1 VHLSP
6 QSWLSRAGDL
16 PVTTTLDEL
25 ASALSANSAVIL
37 VAPPGAG
44 KTTVVPLSL
53 ADSPWLGGKRII
65 MLEPR
70 RVAARAAARRM
81 SWLLNERVGTSV
93 GFRVRNETRV
103 GPKTRI
109 EVVTEGVLTRM
120 LHEDSAL
127 EDFGL
132 VIFDEFHERTLQGDL
147 GLALT
152 LQTQALLREDLRI
165 LVMSATLDVDAVSRV
180 LGGAPVVQS
189 EGRSFP
195 VDVKYTPAR
204 TGQGLDGA
212 VLMTVRRALVQHSGD
227 ILVFL
232 PGIGEINQVARGLG
246 AVEEAMGAAVHILH
260 SSTPAEAQD
269 AAISPSSDGRRKI
282 VLASSIAET
291 SITIDGVV
299 VVVDSGF
306 ARAPKFSPRTGLTRL
321 ETVRVSRASAQ
332 QRAGRAGRTAPGV
345 CFRIWNEH
353 DQQSLPERA
362 QPEILEA
369 DLAPLSLE
377 LAAAGV
383 ADTGVLRWIN
393 PPPAAALSTARQL
406 LAQLQALDERGN
418 ITRHGREMSRLAL
431 HPRLAHMV
439 LKSRELRL
447 LPLACDVAA
456 LLGERDV
463 VRTTK
468 SGEDVD
474 LRSRVAQ
481 LNKFRKQGDASAVA
495 PANVDRAAL
504 ERVSRE
510 AAQLRKATRA
520 NELPGDERAT
530 GLLLALAYPD
540 RVALR
545 RDKVSSRFLMVNGT
559 GAALPMSQALSASE
573 MIVVA
578 DLDGRKPESRIWLA
592 APVDA
597 EDIVAHFGDL
607 IEKSSLHTWDDNTN
621 SVRLLQRER
630 LGALVL
636 REASA
641 PPVDLVEA
649 AQILS
654 ARVAEA
660 RLAPLPWTAAA
671 RAAQERVAFLR
682 AHGADIADISDA
694 ALLRD
699 AGEWLPAQLHG
710 RTSWSDLKSVD
721 LFALLMA
728 MIGWKKKAELD
739 ELAPTHIVVPTG
751 SAISVDYSDPQAPML
766 AVRLQELFGLAATPR
781 VMGGKVAVTIQMLSP
796 AGRPVQVTRDLA
808 GFWST
813 SYFEVRKE
821 MRGRYP
827 KHEWPEKPMEAKAT
841 RRAKGRK

>member
-1 VHLSP
+1 
-6 QSWLSRAGDL
+6 
-16 PVTTTLDEL
+16 
-25 ASALSANSAVIL
+25 
-37 VAPPGAG
+37 
-44 KTTVVPLSL
+44 
-53 ADSPWLGGKRII
+53 
-65 MLEPR
+65 
-70 RVAARAAARRM
+70 
-81 SWLLNERVGTSV
+81 
-93 GFRVRNETRV
+93 
-103 GPKTRI
+103 
-109 EVVTEGVLTRM
+109 
-120 LHEDSAL
+120 
-127 EDFGL
+127 
-132 VIFDEFHERTLQGDL
+132 
-147 GLALT
+147 
-152 LQTQALLREDLRI
+152 
-165 LVMSATLDVDAVSRV
+165 
-180 LGGAPVVQS
+180 
-189 EGRSFP
+189 
-195 VDVKYTPAR
+195 
-204 TGQGLDGA
+204 
-212 VLMTVRRALVQHSGD
+212 
-227 ILVFL
+227 
-232 PGIGEINQVARGLG
+232 
-246 AVEEAMGAAVHILH
+246 
-260 SSTPAEAQD
+260 
-269 AAISPSSDGRRKI
+269 
-282 VLASSIAET
+282 
-291 SITIDGVV
+291 
-299 VVVDSGF
+299 
-306 ARAPKFSPRTGLTRL
+306 
-321 ETVRVSRASAQ
+321 
-332 QRAGRAGRTAPGV
+332 
-345 CFRIWNEH
+345 
-353 DQQSLPERA
+353 
-362 QPEILEA
+362 
-369 DLAPLSLE
+369 
-377 LAAAGV
+377 
-383 ADTGVLRWIN
+383 
-393 PPPAAALSTARQL
+393 
-406 LAQLQALDERGN
+406 
-418 ITRHGREMSRLAL
+418 
-431 HPRLAHMV
+431 
-439 LKSRELRL
+439 
-447 LPLACDVAA
+447 
-456 LLGERDV
+456 
-463 VRTTK
+463 
-468 SGEDVD
+468 
-474 LRSRVAQ
+474 
-481 LNKFRKQGDASAVA
+481 
-495 PANVDRAAL
+495 
-504 ERVSRE
+504 
-510 AAQLRKATRA
+510 
-520 NELPGDERAT
+520 
-530 GLLLALAYPD
+530 
-540 RVALR
+540 
-545 RDKVSSRFLMVNGT
+545 
-559 GAALPMSQALSASE
+559 MSQALSASE

-636 REASA
+636 REVSA
-641 PPVDLVEA
+641 PPADLAEA